1 MPWWWLWLTAGV
13 HRAAFGPR
21 ESLVE
26 SLVGELVALSGRES
40 RREGAASQHRLLL
53 VLPFLQSLKG
63 QYFVPFV
70 PGGAALRVK
79 KCFYERARTA
89 SPAHTPFPPRGSAG
103 KQCCSHKRTQFRQ
116 EKARKWPGFGKK
128 ASCTAY

>member
-63 QYFVPFV
+63 QDFVPV
-70 PGGAALRVK
+70 LHGGAALRVK

-89 SPAHTPFPPRGSAG
+89 SPAHTQRVFTNCFPGDGSSLPQLGHLPR
-103 KQCCSHKRTQFRQ
+103 KDLN
-116 EKARKWPGFGKK
+116 
-128 ASCTAY
+128 